1 MTAATVGRRAL
12 VELSEEYE
20 GCAKCEVL
28 CNSRTQ
34 VVFGSGS
41 SRGPILVVGEAP
53 GASEDEEGATFV
65 GDSGQLLMDLFAKAW
80 PPDDRM
86 KEIRAI
92 QEDESYFT
100 ELREYLDGYVFWT
113 NSAICRPPD
122 NRNPTSVELKN
133 CRERLER
140 TIYAVDP
147 LLIVAAGKIAAG
159 ALLGKAVQIMDK
171 HGTLF
176 DVSVKSPIT
185 GQAVR
190 YTMLAILHPAFLLR
204 QGDQALVRRKKGPTY
219 ETIEEL
225 RNGLGLLERLH
236 RESYGRSFLE

>member
-1 MTAATVGRRAL
+1 
-12 VELSEEYE
+12 VELGEEYADCDRCTNL
-20 GCAKCEVL
+20 CA
-28 CNSRTQ
+28 SRKR

-41 SRGPILVVGEAP
+41 SSAPIMVVGEAP
-53 GASEDEEGATFV
+53 GNTEDEEGVTFV
-65 GDSGQLLMDLFAKAW
+65 GEGGQLLMSMLATAW
-80 PPDDRM
+80 PKDDRM
-86 KEIRAI
+86 AEIKRI
-92 QEDESYFT
+92 QEDGPYFE

-219 ETIEEL
+219 ETIEDL

-236 RESYGRSFLE
+236 RESYGRWFLE